1 MLHLLPYSKVIWFLL
16 FWPCLKDNI
25 AGWCSAYHPCHQEVL
40 KDHSLP
46 MPQLVKAGR
55 WMVCC
60 LHCHE
65 EVLSG
70 RKTNRKADFQITAW
84 EGMSEIRFISS
95 LLCREGVE
103 MTDFLEFLG
112 QELLPSKED
121 VFVEGTSKLTG
132 LCCSL
137 MW

>member
-1 MLHLLPYSKVIWFLL
+1 
-16 FWPCLKDNI
+16 
-25 AGWCSAYHPCHQEVL
+25 
-40 KDHSLP
+40 
-46 MPQLVKAGR
+46 
-55 WMVCC
+55 
-60 LHCHE
+60 
-65 EVLSG
+65 
-70 RKTNRKADFQITAW
+70 
-84 EGMSEIRFISS
+84 MSEIRFISS

-132 LCCSL
+132 LCYSL